1 MDTKGFRTG
10 LVSRLVGLSYKQI
23 DHYDRCGLV
32 PPEIQKAA
40 GRGSRRL
47 YSRADMIEL
56 LVIRRLLDNG
66 ISLQKIRDSI
76 AEIRK
81 SYPGIN
87 RPLSELDL
95 STDGTSVYGY
105 DPVSGQPLDLLH
117 PDQPVIPVAL
127 EKITRHVDRKIREFE
142 DHHIEPLTVGGSTY
156 LLEIVNDTESHGV
169 IARCPDLLGISTK
182 GASLEEALDKMR
194 GRIKDTL
201 DQIGGKKA

>member
-47 YSRADMIEL
+47 YSRTDLIEL

-66 ISLQKIRDSI
+66 ISLRKIRNSL

-81 SYPGIN
+81 SYPDIA
-87 RPLSELDL
+87 RPLSDLDL
-95 STDGTSVYGY
+95 STDGSSVYAY
-105 DPVSGQPLDLLH
+105 DPATGQPLDLLH

-127 EKITRHVDRKIREFE
+127 EKIARHVDRKIQEFE
-142 DHHIEPLTVGGSTY
+142 NHHIEPLAAGGRTY
-156 LLEIVNDTESHGV
+156 LLEIVNDTESQGV
-169 IARCPDLLGISTK
+169 IARCPELLGISTK

-194 GRIKDTL
+194 GRIKDAL